1 MGETPEASAISWS
14 GLFLEPK
21 ENQMNRLSIAS
32 VMFGVAMLT
41 LPQPAGAQWSA
52 AQKAACQGDAMRLC
66 SQSMA
71 DPGQL
76 NACMSRNSSKVS
88 AGCRAAMGGGGK
100 KKKRA

>member
-1 MGETPEASAISWS
+1 MHRLITASA
-14 GLFLEPK
+14 
-21 ENQMNRLSIAS
+21 A
-32 VMFGVAMLT
+32 MFGVVLLT
-41 LPQPAGAQWSA
+41 LPEPAGAQWSA

-76 NACMSRNSSKVS
+76 SACMSRNAGKVS
-88 AGCRAAMGGGGK
+88 AGCRAAMGGGSK

>member
-1 MGETPEASAISWS
+1 MNAPPG
-14 GLFLEPK
+14 GLQPK
-21 ENQMNRLSIAS
+21 ENEMIVNRLIVAS
-32 VMFGVAMLT
+32 VAIFGLAL
-41 LPQPAGAQWSA
+41 LASPEPAAAQWSA

-76 NACMSRNSSKVS
+76 NACMSRNAGKVS
-88 AGCRAAMGGGGK
+88 ARCRTAMGGGGK